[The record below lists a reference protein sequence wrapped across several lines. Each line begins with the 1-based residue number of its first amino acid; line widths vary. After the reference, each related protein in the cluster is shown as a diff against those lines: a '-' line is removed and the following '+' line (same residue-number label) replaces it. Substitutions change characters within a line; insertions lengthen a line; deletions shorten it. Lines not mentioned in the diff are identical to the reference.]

1 MRRDSGL
8 MAPRSSTRFGRRL
21 TAIPPPREGGSSL
34 RARSFVSQSILSM
47 LSFQVAQSRGTNR
60 MSTQNATSCSDF
72 GISGSVEQRERRAA
86 SPGGASDLSGANG
99 RTAQNGRRP
108 EPAVTL
114 SAGDVEAIAEA
125 TARKLVEFVGE
136 RGKTFGLVGPREL
149 AEGLGVSLDY
159 VYAHATELGAMRLGS
174 GPKARIR
181 FDLDRARQSLEAR
194 RTERPGESRRP
205 SRSRRGAGRP

>member
-1 MRRDSGL
+1 MEIEPLPQVG
-8 MAPRSSTRFGRRL
+8 APDL
-21 TAIPPPREGGSSL
+21 A
-34 RARSFVSQSILSM
+34 
-47 LSFQVAQSRGTNR
+47 
-60 MSTQNATSCSDF
+60 
-72 GISGSVEQRERRAA
+72 GI
-86 SPGGASDLSGANG
+86 NG
-99 RTAQNGRRP
+99 RTALNGPRA

-125 TARKLVEFVGE
+125 TARKLADFIGE

-181 FDLDRARQSLEAR
+181 FDLDGARRLLEAR
-194 RTERPGESRRP
+194 AQQPRHRR
-205 SRSRRGAGRP
+205 RH